1 MWSAVTRRD
10 GAAFLHNAAGFVG
23 EHRRH
28 AQRWDL
34 AAIAR
39 DLNGTVALYVGGSDE
54 DPYEHRQI
62 PATRERV
69 PQAEVLTFPGG
80 HLTTSEHPDLLAA
93 AIRDIAARHGVGNRT
108 TMTRMKPLLERN
120 EQFART
126 YTPLSLGLPAAQM
139 LVVTCL
145 DHRVDPAIVLGL
157 QLGDAPVIR
166 NAGGR
171 VTQAV
176 IDDIAFLAF
185 LAEQLFGRQG
195 PADTLFEV
203 AVVHHTQCGT
213 GFLADPDFR
222 RQAAEATGVPEAT
235 LEASAVA
242 DPRLTVKTDVERLLA
257 SPLLSPKVSVSG
269 HVYDIATGRVTTTL
283 DARYP

>member
-1 MWSAVTRRD
+1 
-10 GAAFLHNAAGFVG
+10 
-23 EHRRH
+23 
-28 AQRWDL
+28 
-34 AAIAR
+34 
-39 DLNGTVALYVGGSDE
+39 
-54 DPYEHRQI
+54 
-62 PATRERV
+62 
-69 PQAEVLTFPGG
+69 
-80 HLTTSEHPDLLAA
+80 
-93 AIRDIAARHGVGNRT
+93 
-108 TMTRMKPLLERN
+108 MTRMTPLLERN

-126 YTPLSLGLPAAQM
+126 YHPTALGIPARQV
-139 LVVTCL
+139 LIVTCL

-176 IDDIAFLAF
+176 IDDIAFLAY
-185 LAEQLFGRQG
+185 LAEQLFGGQG
-195 PADTLFEV
+195 AAGTLFEV

-213 GFLADPDFR
+213 GFLADPAFR
-222 RQAAEATGVPEAT
+222 HQAAEATGLAETA

-242 DPRLTVKTDVERLLA
+242 DPHTTVKTDVERLLT

-269 HVYDIATGRVTTTL
+269 HVYDIATGHITTTL

>member
-1 MWSAVTRRD
+1 M
-10 GAAFLHNAAGFVG
+10 
-23 EHRRH
+23 
-28 AQRWDL
+28 
-34 AAIAR
+34 
-39 DLNGTVALYVGGSDE
+39 
-54 DPYEHRQI
+54 
-62 PATRERV
+62 
-69 PQAEVLTFPGG
+69 
-80 HLTTSEHPDLLAA
+80 
-93 AIRDIAARHGVGNRT
+93 
-108 TMTRMKPLLERN
+108 MTRMNPLLGRN

-126 YTPLSLGLPAAQM
+126 YTPVALGLPAAQV

-176 IDDIAFLAF
+176 IDDIAYLAF

-222 RQAAEATGVPEAT
+222 RRAAEATGVPEAA
-235 LEASAVA
+235 LDASAVA
-242 DPRLTVKTDVERLLA
+242 DPHITVKTDVERLLGMDGMDRPVIPRTSMPLEPRSLDGITCSLALHYVADWSVPLRSFA
-257 SPLLSPKVSVSG
+257 SALRPGGWAVISLDHPFGPRSRSGRRLLPLSPAG
-269 HVYDIATGRVTTTL
+269 GAL
-283 DARYP
+283 